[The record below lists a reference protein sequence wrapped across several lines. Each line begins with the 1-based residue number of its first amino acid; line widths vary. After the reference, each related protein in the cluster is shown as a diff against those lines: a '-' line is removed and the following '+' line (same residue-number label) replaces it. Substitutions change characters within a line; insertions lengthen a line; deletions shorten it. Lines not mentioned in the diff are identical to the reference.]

1 MSTSLSKV
9 FISHASKNFK
19 LADEIRSR
27 LESIGIECWIAPR
40 DIPLCSSYGEEIT
53 NAIKNCVAVV
63 FVLTEQANASKAVAN
78 ELEMAF
84 RFQRLIVPVRV
95 QPIEPAS
102 SLAFFVNNVQWV
114 DACYTPIKKRVEE
127 ISRIVIAVQNDEPVP
142 KPLPEQKTLM
152 GSIERTLEGL
162 IRYKFITLSAVLF
175 LVILLVGL
183 SAMSSSKVLTQLNN
197 DQELVNQDPSL
208 FGLVKLNS
216 INDLQADST
225 SMDLQATA
233 YLNLRDPV
241 QAQTSW
247 KAFASGPDLKPI
259 SLNIS
264 SFSELNAPG
273 AQVTSFSIPISY
285 NTLVFCMTALHPAY
299 KKLYTAKWSFSVRT
313 NNSTI
318 NISRSGRD
326 SLTPESSEGCK

>member
-1 MSTSLSKV
+1 
-9 FISHASKNFK
+9 
-19 LADEIRSR
+19 
-27 LESIGIECWIAPR
+27 
-40 DIPLCSSYGEEIT
+40 
-53 NAIKNCVAVV
+53 
-63 FVLTEQANASKAVAN
+63 
-78 ELEMAF
+78 
-84 RFQRLIVPVRV
+84 
-95 QPIEPAS
+95 
-102 SLAFFVNNVQWV
+102 
-114 DACYTPIKKRVEE
+114 
-127 ISRIVIAVQNDEPVP
+127 
-142 KPLPEQKTLM
+142 M

-175 LVILLVGL
+175 FVILLVGL
-183 SAMSSSKVLTQLNN
+183 NAMSSSKVLTQLNN
-197 DQELVNQDPSL
+197 DQTLVNQDPSL

-216 INDLQADST
+216 INDLQTGST

-241 QAQTSW
+241 QAQTAW
-247 KAFASGPDLKPI
+247 KAFASGTDLKPI
-259 SLNIS
+259 SLNVT

-273 AQVTSFSIPISY
+273 AQVTSFSIPVSY

-318 NISRSGRD
+318 NISRNGQD